1 MTLRT
6 AIIVAAL
13 SATAAHA
20 EMHYFGGHYQC
31 RNPSYLNMAIEYG
44 SPTQANIWYYNR
56 TMSSPSFLQ
65 GKAEKWTEKG
75 GYLEIPYSDD
85 LAIKGKQATWMRDKD
100 KADEDCTTFTL
111 TPKEKPLTE
120 YDHYLKLLKEVSTD
134 DKGMNAVNTA
144 EFALPPRDMLPDLDR
159 TAYSE
164 QIKTAEQDYWKRAL
178 EDRAKAAFTL
188 PIDGDGTAYINKV
201 KPLFGTDMGP
211 NGSIA
216 KFDYSWREQVYRDQ
230 TTMAYRL
237 AMSGANPQL
246 ARYSDDEICAR
257 TKYNDGLYGE
267 QAATFIVGVPFPF
280 WDRDFTQPVID
291 TLRKCEHTN
300 SANWLVENFPKINAA
315 SERYRAVSN
324 EIQALLAKP
333 DTYETF
339 VETNGLR
346 LKPEILELQKL
357 KNEDIDIFSA
367 GLLEQK
373 RGRIIEALSEALPGL
388 IDKKLQEKDYD
399 RSYTLCNDVLP
410 NHNDFRAL
418 NQLYQNCT
426 EIAPARIAQ
435 ITLDKAVARAESADT
450 LNAAEAA
457 DWLVLPRVYDA
468 PEDAVAAAE
477 AKLNA
482 PRQRI
487 ADLILVTAEK
497 AIVANRNETIDKS
510 ICPVAYDAP
519 DIIKNA
525 MKLCASRIGEHNV
538 AVEEAQ
544 CDAAVN
550 AAGKAREIANANIR
564 LFLDGYLG
572 GREREMNIRKLICD
586 SRGHIDI
593 EISGDGWFGSARD
606 LTLKLDDK
614 TVKAV
619 IEPDKNGVWIVT
631 KVKGKTPK
639 DGFSPAACL
648 FGDTYCE

>member
-1 MTLRT
+1 M
-6 AIIVAAL
+6 
-13 SATAAHA
+13 
-20 EMHYFGGHYQC
+20 
-31 RNPSYLNMAIEYG
+31 
-44 SPTQANIWYYNR
+44 
-56 TMSSPSFLQ
+56 
-65 GKAEKWTEKG
+65 
-75 GYLEIPYSDD
+75 
-85 LAIKGKQATWMRDKD
+85 
-100 KADEDCTTFTL
+100 
-111 TPKEKPLTE
+111 
-120 YDHYLKLLKEVSTD
+120 
-134 DKGMNAVNTA
+134 
-144 EFALPPRDMLPDLDR
+144 
-159 TAYSE
+159 
-164 QIKTAEQDYWKRAL
+164 
-178 EDRAKAAFTL
+178 
-188 PIDGDGTAYINKV
+188 
-201 KPLFGTDMGP
+201 
-211 NGSIA
+211 
-216 KFDYSWREQVYRDQ
+216 
-230 TTMAYRL
+230 
-237 AMSGANPQL
+237 
-246 ARYSDDEICAR
+246 
-257 TKYNDGLYGE
+257 
-267 QAATFIVGVPFPF
+267 
-280 WDRDFTQPVID
+280 
-291 TLRKCEHTN
+291 
-300 SANWLVENFPKINAA
+300 
-315 SERYRAVSN
+315 
-324 EIQALLAKP
+324 LAKP

-435 ITLDKAVARAESADT
+435 TTLDKAVARAESADT

-606 LTLKLDDK
+606 LTLKCGGVFIYALFSR
-614 TVKAV
+614 
-619 IEPDKNGVWIVT
+619 EKNGA
-631 KVKGKTPK
+631 KFRQGARNGAGCGGVKGCGVVQLGGARKCANCAVLLRFYLHHLRFK
-639 DGFSPAACL
+639 RARLSAFKAGFIPAFFCGVIRGGRRRRRRL
-648 FGDTYCE
+648 GRRFGRLRVRGRLC

>member
-1 MTLRT
+1 M
-6 AIIVAAL
+6 
-13 SATAAHA
+13 
-20 EMHYFGGHYQC
+20 
-31 RNPSYLNMAIEYG
+31 
-44 SPTQANIWYYNR
+44 
-56 TMSSPSFLQ
+56 
-65 GKAEKWTEKG
+65 
-75 GYLEIPYSDD
+75 
-85 LAIKGKQATWMRDKD
+85 
-100 KADEDCTTFTL
+100 
-111 TPKEKPLTE
+111 
-120 YDHYLKLLKEVSTD
+120 
-134 DKGMNAVNTA
+134 
-144 EFALPPRDMLPDLDR
+144 
-159 TAYSE
+159 
-164 QIKTAEQDYWKRAL
+164 
-178 EDRAKAAFTL
+178 
-188 PIDGDGTAYINKV
+188 
-201 KPLFGTDMGP
+201 
-211 NGSIA
+211 
-216 KFDYSWREQVYRDQ
+216 
-230 TTMAYRL
+230 
-237 AMSGANPQL
+237 

-315 SERYRAVSN
+315 SERHRAVSN

-346 LKPEILELQKL
+346 LKPEILALQKL

-435 ITLDKAVARAESADT
+435 TTLDKAVARAESADT